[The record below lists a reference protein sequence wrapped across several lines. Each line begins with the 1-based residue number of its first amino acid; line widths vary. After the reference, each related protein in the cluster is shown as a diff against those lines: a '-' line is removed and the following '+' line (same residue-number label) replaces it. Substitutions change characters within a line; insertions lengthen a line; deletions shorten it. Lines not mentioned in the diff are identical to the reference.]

1 MSRLEN
7 PTALTILPIMVG
19 FTLPN
24 LETIKPEDGAN
35 NRNTIINGS
44 WIFAV
49 VMTLSPNPN
58 G

>member
-1 MSRLEN
+1 
-7 PTALTILPIMVG
+7 MVG
-19 FTLPN
+19 FTLPS

-35 NRNTIINGS
+35 NRKTIMKGS

-49 VMTLSPNPN
+49 VITLSPKPN